1 MMSLKTIREQ
11 VLNFLSQSSPSVMA
25 IKGEWGVGKTYGW
38 EALLLEAQKGSMLS
52 AKRYSYVSLFG
63 ISSLDKLKYTI
74 FENSIPKDSIGTEPN
89 LESLRTNTLGML
101 EVLGRGSWSKLK
113 EMPFIKSAAPAVEAF
128 SFMSISEALI
138 CIDDL
143 ERKGAG
149 LDLKDVLGL
158 VSLLKEKKKCKV
170 VLLLNAGTGATDDY
184 ETYKEKVIDIE
195 LDFSPTPEES
205 AAIAYDN
212 RKPYHKELS
221 AFTVSLGIK
230 NIRVLTKIGKY
241 IDLAIGCFE
250 GTEPELKT
258 QLLQTTALFSW
269 AYYCSTHDEDIP
281 SLDFIESAES
291 IYYVDSKKL
300 SDKEKLWK
308 NILLGYSFVKVDA
321 LDREIGK
328 LVRQGYLD
336 REKFMLSMNYVN
348 EEVINYKKNNSY
360 RSAWNNFH
368 NSFSDNQ
375 QLVIQQL
382 FDAFILNIHQVTP
395 GELDGLVNIFKM
407 LGEKEKAS
415 DVIEEFISKR
425 KGDIEL
431 FNPENFDFNRELKDE
446 EVVNRFKAIYFKEKP
461 SATIKDVLE
470 RISGQNGWNNE
481 DIEILSN
488 STEEEFY
495 TYFKG
500 LDGPNLTPHV
510 STCLKFGGFS
520 NGSEKMESIA
530 SKAKAALIK
539 IASES
544 KLNEIRMRKF
554 GI

>member
-11 VLNFLSQSSPSVMA
+11 VLNFLSQSSSSVMA

-38 EALLLEAQKGSMLS
+38 EALLLEAKKERMLS

-74 FENSIPKDSIGTEPN
+74 FENSIPKSSIGTEPS
-89 LESLRTNTLGML
+89 LESLRTNTLGVL
-101 EVLGRGSWSKLK
+101 EVLGRGSWNKLK

-143 ERKGAG
+143 ERKGAD

-170 VLLLNAGTGATDDY
+170 VLLLNAGTETTNDY

-205 AAIAYDN
+205 AAIAYN
-212 RKPYHKELS
+212 EKKIYHKELS
-221 AFTVSLGIK
+221 EFTISLGIK
-230 NIRVLTKIGKY
+230 NIRVLTKIGTY

-250 GTEPELKT
+250 GTEPEIKT

-269 AYYCSTHDEDIP
+269 AYYCSTHNENIP
-281 SLDFIESAES
+281 SLDFIESVDS
-291 IYYVDSKKL
+291 IYYVNSKNL
-300 SDKEKLWK
+300 NEKEKLWK
-308 NILLGYSFVKVDA
+308 NILLGYSFTQVDA
-321 LDREIGK
+321 LDREIAK
-328 LVRQGYLD
+328 LVRQGYID
-336 REKFMLSMNYVN
+336 RDKFIVAMNTVN
-348 EEVINYKKNNSY
+348 QQAINNKINNSY
-360 RSAWNNFH
+360 RDAWNIFH

-375 QLVIQQL
+375 ELVIQKL
-382 FDAFILNIHQVTP
+382 LDTFILNIHQVTP
-395 GELDGLVNIFKM
+395 GDLDSLVNVFRT
-407 LGEKEKAS
+407 LGEDDKAS
-415 DVIEEFISKR
+415 SVIDEFISKR
-425 KGDIEL
+425 RGNIEL
-431 FNPENFDFNRELKDE
+431 FNPDNFDYNRKLEDREIIK
-446 EVVNRFKAIYFKEKP
+446 RFKVIYNQEKP
-461 SATIKDVLE
+461 RRTIKDVLE
-470 RISGQNGWNNE
+470 RISGQNGWNDE
-481 DIEILSN
+481 DIEILSD
-488 STEEEFY
+488 STEDEFY
-495 TYFKG
+495 IYFKE
-500 LDGPNLTPHV
+500 LNGPNLTSYV

-520 NGSEKMESIA
+520 NGTDKMESIA
-530 SKAKAALIK
+530 LKAKAALHK

-544 KLNEIRMRKF
+544 KLNEMRMRKF

>member
-38 EALLLEAQKGSMLS
+38 EALLLEAQKGTMLS

-170 VLLLNAGTGATDDY
+170 ILLLNAGTEATDDY

-205 AAIAYDN
+205 ASIAYDN
-212 RKPYHKELS
+212 RKTYHKELS

-250 GTEPELKT
+250 DTEPELKT

-281 SLDFIESAES
+281 SLDFIESMKS
-291 IYYVDSKKL
+291 IYSVDSKKL

-308 NILLGYSFVKVDA
+308 NILLGYSFTRVDA
-321 LDREIGK
+321 LDREIAK

-336 REKFMLSMNYVN
+336 REKFTLAMTDVN
-348 EEVINYKKNNSY
+348 QQVINNKKNNSY
-360 RSAWNNFH
+360 RRAWDSFH

-382 FDAFILNIHQVTP
+382 FDSFILNIHQVNP
-395 GELDGLVNIFKM
+395 GDLDSLVNVFRT
-407 LGEKEKAS
+407 LGENNKAS
-415 DVIEEFISKR
+415 RIIDEFISKR
-425 KGDIEL
+425 KGDVEL
-431 FNPENFDFNRELKDE
+431 FNPDNFDFNRKLEDE
-446 EVVNRFKAIYFKEKP
+446 EIVDKFRVIYSQDKP
-461 SATIKDVLE
+461 RTTIKIVLE
-470 RISGQNGWNNE
+470 RISGQNGWNEE
-481 DIEILSN
+481 DIETLSN
-488 STEEEFY
+488 ATEDEFY
-495 TYFKG
+495 TYFKE
-500 LDGPNLTPHV
+500 LNGPNLTSHV

-530 SKAKAALIK
+530 LKAKAALRK

-544 KLNEIRMRKF
+544 KINEMRMRKF
-554 GI
+554 GL

>member
-38 EALLLEAQKGSMLS
+38 EALLLEAQKGYMLS

-128 SFMSISEALI
+128 YFMSISEALI

-170 VLLLNAGTGATDDY
+170 ILLLNAGTEATDVY

-205 AAIAYDN
+205 AAIAYDS

-241 IDLAIGCFE
+241 IDLAIGDFE

-269 AYYCSTHDEDIP
+269 AYYCSTHDENIP
-281 SLDFIESAES
+281 SLDFIESVKS
-291 IYYVDSKKL
+291 VYYVDSKKL

-308 NILLGYSFVKVDA
+308 NILLGYSFTRVDA
-321 LDREIGK
+321 LDREIAK

-336 REKFMLSMNYVN
+336 REKFTLSMTDVN
-348 EEVINYKKNNSY
+348 QQVINNKKNNSY
-360 RSAWNNFH
+360 RSAWDSFH

-375 QLVIQQL
+375 QLVTQQL
-382 FDAFILNIHQVTP
+382 FDNFILNVYQVNP
-395 GELDGLVNIFKM
+395 GDLDSLVNIFRT
-407 LGEKEKAS
+407 LGENDKAS
-415 DVIEEFISKR
+415 SVIDEFISKR
-425 KGDIEL
+425 RDDVEL
-431 FNPENFDFNRELKDE
+431 FNPDAFNFHHKLEDE
-446 EVVNRFKAIYFKEKP
+446 EIIDRFRAIYSQDKP
-461 SATIKDVLE
+461 RTTIKEVLE

-481 DIEILSN
+481 DIETLSG
-488 STEEEFY
+488 STEDEFY
-495 TYFKG
+495 TYFKE
-500 LDGPNLTPHV
+500 LNGPNLTSHV
-510 STCLKFGGFS
+510 STCLKFGGFG
-520 NGSEKMESIA
+520 NGNEKMESIA
-530 SKAKAALIK
+530 LKAKTALRK

-544 KLNEIRMRKF
+544 KLNEMRMRKF
-554 GI
+554 GM

>member
-1 MMSLKTIREQ
+1 MSLKTIREQ
-11 VLNFLSQSSPSVMA
+11 VLNFLSQSSPSVLA

-38 EALLLEAQKGSMLS
+38 EALLLEAKKENMLS
-52 AKRYSYVSLFG
+52 AKRYSYISLFG

-74 FENSIPKDSIGTEPN
+74 FENSISKDSIGTEPN

-128 SFMSISEALI
+128 SFMSISETLI

-143 ERKGAG
+143 ERKGSS

-170 VLLLNAGTGATDDY
+170 VLLLNAGTEATNDY

-212 RKPYHKELS
+212 KKTYHTELS
-221 AFTVSLGIK
+221 VFTISLGIK

-241 IDLAIGCFE
+241 IDLAVGCFE
-250 GTEPELKT
+250 GTEPELTT

-269 AYYCSTHDEDIP
+269 AYYCSAHDEDIP
-281 SLDFIESAES
+281 SLDFIESVDS

-308 NILLGYSFVKVDA
+308 NILLGYSFTRVDV
-321 LDREIGK
+321 LDREIAK

-336 REKFMLSMNYVN
+336 REKFTIAMRDVN
-348 EEVINYKKNNSY
+348 QQAINNKKNNSY
-360 RSAWNNFH
+360 MSAWDSFH
-368 NSFSDNQ
+368 NSFYDNQ
-375 QLVIQQL
+375 QLVTQQL
-382 FDAFILNIHQVTP
+382 YDTFILNVHQVTP
-395 GELDGLVNIFKM
+395 NDLDSLVNVFRA
-407 LGEKEKAS
+407 LEENDKAS
-415 DVIEEFISKR
+415 SVISAFISER
-425 KGDIEL
+425 RGDIEL
-431 FNPENFDFNRELKDE
+431 FNPDNFNFTRKLKDE
-446 EVVNRFKAIYFKEKP
+446 EIISRFRTIYLQEKP
-461 SATIKDVLE
+461 GRTIKEVLE
-470 RISGQNGWNNE
+470 RISGQNGWNDE
-481 DIEILSN
+481 DVEILSD
-488 STEEEFY
+488 STEDEFY
-495 TYFKG
+495 QYFKG
-500 LDGPNLTPHV
+500 LNGPNLTSHV

-520 NGSEKMESIA
+520 NGTGKMELIA
-530 SKAKAALIK
+530 SKAKSALRK

-544 KLNEIRMRKF
+544 KLNEIRMHKF
-554 GI
+554 GL